1 MINGMRSLFALFC
14 LLGATACSPGGPTS
28 PSPTHREV
36 VLAPGQSAP
45 IPSAGISLKFLGVA
59 NDSRCPA
66 DTLCVLGGSASVDVQ
81 VTSFSG
87 FARVV
92 RFQTGDLRPARL
104 GTLTLELVQL
114 APYPFSAQPIDPAD
128 YRATLRVSR

>member
-1 MINGMRSLFALFC
+1 VLFC
-14 LLGATACSPGGPTS
+14 LLGVTACSGGVTS
-28 PSPTHREV
+28 PSPINQEV

-45 IPSAGISLKFLGVA
+45 IVPAGISLRFLGVA

-66 DTLCVLGGSASVDVQ
+66 DALCVLGGSASVDVQ

-87 FARVV
+87 GAQVL
-92 RFQTGDLRPARL
+92 RFETGDPRTVQFGP
-104 GTLTLELVQL
+104 LTLALVQP

-128 YRATLRVSR
+128 YRATLRVTR

>member
-1 MINGMRSLFALFC
+1 MRTIPVLFC
-14 LLGATACSPGGPTS
+14 LLGVTACSGGVTS
-28 PSPTHREV
+28 PSPINQEV

-45 IPSAGISLKFLGVA
+45 IVPAGISLRLLGVA

-66 DTLCVLGGSASVDVQ
+66 DALCVLGGSASVDVQ

-87 FARVV
+87 GAQVL
-92 RFQTGDLRPARL
+92 RFETGDPRTVQFGP
-104 GTLTLELVQL
+104 LTLALVQL

-128 YRATLRVSR
+128 YRATLRVTR

>member
-1 MINGMRSLFALFC
+1 MRHVLAVFC
-14 LLGATACSPGGPTS
+14 LLGVTACSGGATS
-28 PSPTHREV
+28 PSPINQEV

-45 IPSAGISLKFLGVA
+45 ITSAGISLRFLGVA

-66 DTLCVLGGSASVDVQ
+66 DAMCVLGGSASVDVQ

-87 FARVV
+87 GAQVL
-92 RFQTGDLRPARL
+92 RFETGDPKAVRL

-114 APYPFSAQPIDPAD
+114 APYPFSSQPINPAD
-128 YRATLRVSR
+128 YRATLRVTR